1 MLQNSQKIW
10 LFLLLAVVL
19 PLTSVAQVDE
29 STTIMGYTLGMH
41 LDSIPKQNLLK
52 MGKFQKLYRYDR
64 QDENLTLNG
73 MRLGYVRLFIWDNH
87 LHSIEIKAVAE
98 DGENFKASLKALY
111 GEGKKQD
118 AMGYRYQWFLPTSRV
133 LWDQNLATKEGVAT
147 YVDEKTND
155 SYFKFIYTQQN
166 RER

>member
-1 MLQNSQKIW
+1 
-10 LFLLLAVVL
+10 
-19 PLTSVAQVDE
+19 
-29 STTIMGYTLGMH
+29 
-41 LDSIPKQNLLK
+41 
-52 MGKFQKLYRYDR
+52 
-64 QDENLTLNG
+64 